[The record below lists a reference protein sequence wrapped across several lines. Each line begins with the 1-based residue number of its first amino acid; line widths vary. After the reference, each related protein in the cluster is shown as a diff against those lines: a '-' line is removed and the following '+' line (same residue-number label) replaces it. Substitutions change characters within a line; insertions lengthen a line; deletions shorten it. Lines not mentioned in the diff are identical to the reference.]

1 VARVVCNQEFR
12 VGNLLLI
19 LGILFV
25 SLFAFIYL
33 TERVAK
39 PMDPEKV
46 AKLSRWII
54 PLVALSILIQLFRSY
69 FS

>member
-1 VARVVCNQEFR
+1 M
-12 VGNLLLI
+12 GNLLLI

-25 SLFAFIYL
+25 SLFAFIHF

-69 FS
+69 FT